1 MRRPADDTRLGVGM
15 QELFGTRTAADINL
29 IAQLFLLAG
38 LLAGFVLAR
47 RKRFA
52 QHANVQTAMVLL
64 NLGLIALFMVPSFFG
79 YVIASQ
85 SASGRVAQL
94 MIGHGVLG
102 IITEVVALYL
112 ILLMRTKLIPKRLRL
127 DNFKL
132 AMRATLALWTVLVLL
147 GIGIYTE
154 RYLTQ
159 GVAASAP
166 LLEFRQLGADLYVHA
181 VELADAQTRGSLP
194 AVERHAEHLVNL
206 IEGAQ
211 GPHYGD
217 IDGNNHLEDPGDG
230 IGLLA
235 RLGAVADAGGGPGTT
250 QQAATIREQLE
261 RIVTLSFDLIGDQP
275 VREMT
280 PVVEEILALARQANV
295 DGVFALE
302 SAARAAGV
310 VQAPSTAGVAQNTG
324 EPLSVTIHEDHF
336 RFIPSQL
343 TIPAGTTV
351 IWVNDEQAKH
361 TASADDGRFESGDQ
375 ALGVSYA
382 YTFTEPG
389 TYPYYCRYHGDVG
402 GVGMAGTIVVE

>member
-1 MRRPADDTRLGVGM
+1 M
-15 QELFGTRTAADINL
+15 QELLGTRTAADLNL
-29 IAQLFLLAG
+29 IAQLLLLAG
-38 LLAGFVLAR
+38 LLAGFILAR

-64 NLGLIALFMVPSFFG
+64 NLALIALFMVPSFFD
-79 YVIASQ
+79 YVIAGQ
-85 SASGRVAQL
+85 SVSGRVAQL

-112 ILLMRTKLIPKRLRL
+112 ILLMRTKLIPKQFRL

-147 GIGIYTE
+147 GIGIYAE
-154 RYLTQ
+154 RYLMQ
-159 GVAASAP
+159 SVATSAP

-194 AVERHAEHLVNL
+194 AVERHTEHLINL

-211 GPHYGD
+211 GSHYGD
-217 IDGNNHLEDPGDG
+217 IDGNGHLEDPGDG

-235 RLGAVADAGGGPGTT
+235 RLGAVVAAGGSPGAT
-250 QQAATIREQLE
+250 QQAATVQDQLD
-261 RIVTLSFDLIGDQP
+261 RIVALALDLNRDQP

-280 PVVEEILALARQANV
+280 PVTEEIVTVARQANV
-295 DGVFALE
+295 DGVFAIE
-302 SAARAAGV
+302 SAARDAGV
-310 VQAPSTAGVAQNTG
+310 IQAPSLTVAAQNTG

-336 RFIPSQL
+336 RFIPSQI
-343 TIPAGTTV
+343 TIPAGTSV

-361 TASADDGRFESGDQ
+361 TASADDGSFDSDDQ
-375 ALGVSYA
+375 ELGVRYE

-389 TYPYYCRYHGDVG
+389 TYRYFCRYHGDVG

>member
-1 MRRPADDTRLGVGM
+1 M
-15 QELFGTRTAADINL
+15 QELLGTRTAADINL
-29 IAQLFLLAG
+29 IAQLLLLAG
-38 LLAGFVLAR
+38 LLAGFVLAL

-79 YVIASQ
+79 YVVAGQ
-85 SASGRVAQL
+85 SVNDPVAQL
-94 MIGHGVLG
+94 MIGHGALG

-112 ILLMRTKLIPKRLRL
+112 ILLMRTRLIPKRFRL

-147 GIGIYTE
+147 GLGIYAE
-154 RYLTQ
+154 RYLMQ
-159 GVAASAP
+159 SVAASAP

-181 VELADAQTRGSLP
+181 VELADAQTRRSLP
-194 AVERHAEHLVNL
+194 AVERHAEHLINL
-206 IEGAQ
+206 IEGAK
-211 GPHYGD
+211 GLHYGD
-217 IDGNNHLEDPGDG
+217 LDANGHLEDPGDG

-235 RLGAVADAGGGPGTT
+235 RLGAVADVEVGPGTT
-250 QQAATIREQLE
+250 QQAATIRDQLD
-261 RIVTLSFDLIGDQP
+261 RIVTLSLDLIGDQP

-280 PVVEEILALARQANV
+280 PVVEEILTLARQANV

-302 SAARAAGV
+302 TAARAAGV
-310 VQAPSTAGVAQNTG
+310 VQAPSLTDVTQDAG

-361 TASADDGRFESGDQ
+361 TASADDGRFDSGDQ
-375 ALGVSYA
+375 ALGVRYA

-389 TYPYYCRYHGDVG
+389 TYTYYCRYHGDIG
-402 GVGMAGTIVVE
+402 GVGMAGTVVVE

>member
-1 MRRPADDTRLGVGM
+1 
-15 QELFGTRTAADINL
+15 
-29 IAQLFLLAG
+29 
-38 LLAGFVLAR
+38 
-47 RKRFA
+47 
-52 QHANVQTAMVLL
+52 
-64 NLGLIALFMVPSFFG
+64 
-79 YVIASQ
+79 
-85 SASGRVAQL
+85 

-102 IITEVVALYL
+102 IITEGVALYL
-112 ILLMRTKLIPKRLRL
+112 ILLMRTRLIPKQFRLA
-127 DNFKL
+127 NFKL

-159 GVAASAP
+159 SVAASAP

-310 VQAPSTAGVAQNTG
+310 VQAPSTAGVSENTG

>member
-1 MRRPADDTRLGVGM
+1 M
-15 QELFGTRTAADINL
+15 QALFGTRTAADINL
-29 IAQLFLLAG
+29 IAQLLLLAG
-38 LLAGFVLAR
+38 LLAGFILAR

-64 NLGLIALFMVPSFFG
+64 NLALIALFMVPSFYG
-79 YVIASQ
+79 YVIAGQ
-85 SASGRVAQL
+85 SVSGPVAQL

-102 IITEVVALYL
+102 IITEVAALYL
-112 ILLMRTKLIPKRLRL
+112 ILLMRTKLIPKQFRL

-132 AMRATLALWTVLVLL
+132 AMRSTLALWTVLVLL
-147 GIGIYTE
+147 GIGIYAE
-154 RYLTQ
+154 RYLMQ
-159 GVAASAP
+159 SVAASAP

-194 AVERHAEHLVNL
+194 AVERHAEHLINL

-217 IDGNNHLEDPGDG
+217 IDVNGHLEDPGDG

-235 RLGAVADAGGGPGTT
+235 RLGAVVAAGGGPGAT
-250 QQAATIREQLE
+250 QQAATVQDQLD
-261 RIVTLSFDLIGDQP
+261 RIVALALDLNRDQP
-275 VREMT
+275 VQEMT
-280 PVVEEILALARQANV
+280 PVTEEILTVARQANV
-295 DGVFALE
+295 DGVFAIE
-302 SAARAAGV
+302 SAARDAGV
-310 VQAPSTAGVAQNTG
+310 VQAPSLAVDAQSTG

-336 RFIPSQL
+336 SFIPSQL

-361 TASADDGRFESGDQ
+361 TASADDGQFDSGDQ
-375 ALGVSYA
+375 ELGVRYE

-389 TYPYYCRYHGDVG
+389 TYRYFCRYHGDVG
-402 GVGMAGTIVVE
+402 VVGMAGTIVVE

>member
-1 MRRPADDTRLGVGM
+1 
-15 QELFGTRTAADINL
+15 
-29 IAQLFLLAG
+29 
-38 LLAGFVLAR
+38 
-47 RKRFA
+47 
-52 QHANVQTAMVLL
+52 VLL

-79 YVIASQ
+79 YVIAGQ
-85 SASGRVAQL
+85 SVSGRVAQL

-112 ILLMRTKLIPKRLRL
+112 ILLMRTKLIPKQFRL

-147 GIGIYTE
+147 GIGIYAE
-154 RYLTQ
+154 RYLMQ
-159 GVAASAP
+159 SVAASAP

-181 VELADAQTRGSLP
+181 VELEDALTRGSLP

-217 IDGNNHLEDPGDG
+217 IDGNSHLEDPGDG
-230 IGLLA
+230 LGLLA
-235 RLGAVADAGGGPGTT
+235 RLGAVADAGGSPGTT
-250 QQAATIREQLE
+250 QQAATIREQLD
-261 RIVTLSFDLIGDQP
+261 RIVTLSLDLIGSQP
-275 VREMT
+275 VQERT
-280 PVVEEILALARQANV
+280 PVVEEILALARQANA

-310 VQAPSTAGVAQNTG
+310 VQAPSLTAVAQSTG
-324 EPLSVTIHEDHF
+324 ESVSVTIHEDRF

-343 TIPAGTTV
+343 TVPAGTTV

-361 TASADDGRFESGDQ
+361 TASADDGHFDSGDQ
-375 ALGVSYA
+375 ELGVRYA

-389 TYPYYCRYHGDVG
+389 TYGYFCRYHGDVG